1 MPSSL
6 AFVLHSR
13 AYKETS
19 ALVDLFTLAEGRLRG
34 VLRGARGKLGSV
46 ARPFSV
52 LDIELR
58 GRSELKTISRIE
70 PAGEYNILQG
80 QRLFCA
86 MYLNELLVRLVPL
99 HDPQPILFEHYRLT
113 LQGLAHQLAIEP
125 LLRTFEWRLLEQ
137 LGYGFSFTL
146 DIDGQALQEQM
157 LYRLV
162 PESGFELVFQFRPGV
177 FLGKDILA
185 LAAADWQHPQMLH
198 TAKRVMRQALAAH
211 LGGRPLMSRELF
223 LIQKGSVS

>member
-1 MPSSL
+1 MQSSL
-6 AFVLHSR
+6 AFILHSR
-13 AYKETS
+13 PYKETS
-19 ALVDLFTLAEGRLRG
+19 ALMDVFTPAGRLRA

-70 PAGEYNILQG
+70 PAGEFNFLQG
-80 QRLFCA
+80 QALFCA
-86 MYLNELLVRLVPL
+86 MYLNELLVRLLPL
-99 HDPQPILFEHYRLT
+99 NDPQPLLFEHYQLT
-113 LQGLAHQLAIEP
+113 VQGLAHGLPLEP

-137 LGYGFSFTL
+137 LGYGFSFEV
-146 DIDGQALQEQM
+146 DSSGQALQAQM

-162 PESGFELVFQFRPGV
+162 PESGFQAVPQLRPGV
-177 FLGKDILA
+177 FLGADILA
-185 LAAADWQHPQMLH
+185 LSAADWQQSSVLH
-198 TAKRVMRQALAAH
+198 TAKRLMRQALAAH

-223 LIQKGSVS
+223 LVQKGAM

>member
-1 MPSSL
+1 MHSSL
-6 AFVLHSR
+6 AFILHSR
-13 AYKETS
+13 PYKETS
-19 ALVDLFTLAEGRLRG
+19 ALLDVFTPAWRLSA

-46 ARPFSV
+46 ARSFSP

-70 PAGEYNILQG
+70 PAGEFNLLQG

-86 MYLNELLVRLVPL
+86 MYLNELLVRLLPL
-99 HDPQPILFEHYRLT
+99 NDPQPILFEHYILT
-113 LQGLAHQLAIEP
+113 IQGLAQNLPIEP

-137 LGYGFSFTL
+137 LGYGFSFEL
-146 DIDGQALQEQM
+146 DISGQALQEQM

-162 PESGFELVFQFRPGV
+162 PKSGFDSVSQVQPGV
-177 FLGKDILA
+177 FLGADILA
-185 LAAADWQHPQMLH
+185 LTAADWQQENVLH
-198 TAKRVMRQALAAH
+198 TAKRLMRQALAAH

-223 LIQKGSVS
+223 LVQKGSR